1 MNKPQARRRA
11 TPSRA
16 RPLGGPTPQA
26 SWGPRLPVALI
37 ALALMSGLASTALLL
52 WAPGARAA
60 TEAAAAVATLGKSG
74 AGLDSSWVFIGAAL
88 ATGMSSLGAGWA
100 VAKVGTA
107 AVGALAEKPEL
118 FGRLLIFIG
127 LAEGIA
133 IYGLIVSI
141 LMLNRLG

>member
-1 MNKPQARRRA
+1 M
-11 TPSRA
+11 
-16 RPLGGPTPQA
+16 LGV
-26 SWGPRLPVALI
+26 PVAPIGLT
-37 ALALMSGLASTALLL
+37 LLLGLASTALLMWTPQAL
-52 WAPGARAA
+52 AA
-60 TEAAAAVATLGKSG
+60 TSDATAAAARGV
-74 AGLDSSWVFIGAAL
+74 GLDSSWVFLGAAL
-88 ATGMSSLGAGWA
+88 ATGLSSLGAGFA